1 MASKQGAQGSAPAA
15 DTRVLHRRL
24 GAVAYV
30 LSLLWQLCMVVVGI
44 TFATTDDYEDG
55 FFSLLL
61 WCGLG
66 TVYAIVVI
74 IVLGR
79 LSRRDRPATSHQPSR
94 IELSRPA
101 RIVSTSA
108 TILASF
114 VGLGAATELL
124 ALRHDAAW
132 QGTIEIIG
140 VWAMLLAWGFLHWG
154 FAQMYSQ
161 SYYSSIDDPPL
172 RFPRTPYPRITD
184 FVYFSYTIGTS
195 FAASDVETLK
205 PMIRWRVVW
214 HSVASF
220 FFNGLI
226 IVLALNTI
234 TSI

>member
-1 MASKQGAQGSAPAA
+1 MASKQGAQGPAPAG

-30 LSLLWQLCMVVVGI
+30 LSLVWQLCMVVVGI
-44 TFATTDDYEDG
+44 TFAMTDDYEDG
-55 FFSLLL
+55 FSSLLL

-74 IVLGR
+74 VVLGR
-79 LSRRDRPATSHQPSR
+79 LSRGDRPATSHQPSR

-108 TILASF
+108 TSLASF
-114 VGLGAATELL
+114 V
-124 ALRHDAAW
+124 
-132 QGTIEIIG
+132 
-140 VWAMLLAWGFLHWG
+140 
-154 FAQMYSQ
+154 
-161 SYYSSIDDPPL
+161 
-172 RFPRTPYPRITD
+172 
-184 FVYFSYTIGTS
+184 FSYTIGTS